1 MAIDDRSKESGTCS
15 HRSNTMGVR
24 EGLSRHIS
32 LLGRG
37 DGMTEFGGLQLLE
50 LIDEAVGAQQR
61 VPWQLVV
68 LLAMFMPN
76 IVSMC
81 THGTPDL
88 LAASGY
94 TLEQWAAERRADN

>member
-1 MAIDDRSKESGTCS
+1 M
-15 HRSNTMGVR
+15 
-24 EGLSRHIS
+24 
-32 LLGRG
+32 
-37 DGMTEFGGLQLLE
+37 MTEFGGLLE